1 MNFTSTKDVLNQMVA
16 DLSQMSMVIHQT
28 HWYMRGFG
36 FLYLHPLMDD
46 YKSEI
51 DDQLDIVAE
60 RLVALNGSPVSTL
73 QEISEKTKISSE
85 PGTYDKSMSELLNNL
100 LTDYKYLD
108 NLYTDGIKIS
118 GDENDFASQDIMI
131 TFKEL
136 LEKRIWMISAQ
147 LKNNC
152 HHHHCS
158 K

>member
-1 MNFTSTKDVLNQMVA
+1 MQNTKDVLNQMVA

-28 HWYMRGFG
+28 HWYMRGKG

-46 YKSEI
+46 YKAEI
-51 DDQLDIVAE
+51 DDQLDIIAE
-60 RLVALNGSPVSTL
+60 RLVALEGSPVSTL
-73 QEISEKTKISSE
+73 KEISEKTKIPSE
-85 PGTYDKSMSELLNNL
+85 SGTYDKSMSELLNNL

-108 NLYTDGIKIS
+108 NLYADGIQIS
-118 GDENDFASQDIMI
+118 GDENDLASQDIMI

-152 HHHHCS
+152 NHCS